1 MVKRVLGIV
10 ILMLIGAG
18 VVLIGPWFRDPT
30 FVVANE
36 TSQEVNVI
44 AYWRNEVR
52 QIGIIQPSALYTF
65 TVDDEAAMKISVRY
79 ANGRMLDSSEFYF
92 TSGIVV
98 LVTISKSGIDIDYE
112 TATNRLLYQR
122 P

>member
-18 VVLIGPWFRDPT
+18 VVLIAPWFRDPT

-36 TSQEVNVI
+36 TSQDVNVT
-44 AYWRNEVR
+44 AYWQNEVK

-92 TSGIVV
+92 TSGTVV
-98 LVTISKSGIDIDYE
+98 LVTISESGIDIHYE
-112 TATNRLLYQR
+112 TASNRLLYQR